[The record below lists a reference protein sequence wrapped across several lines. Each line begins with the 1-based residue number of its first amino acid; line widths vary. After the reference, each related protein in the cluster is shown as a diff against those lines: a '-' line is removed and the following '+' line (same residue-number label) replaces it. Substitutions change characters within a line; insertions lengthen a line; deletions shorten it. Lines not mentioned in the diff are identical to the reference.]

1 MNNSLNEN
9 KIFVEYINNSL
20 KQNNYFVEY
29 KNKLVDENSSFT
41 ECIQWSLRKKCPYL
55 E

>member
-9 KIFVEYINNSL
+9 KIFVEYMYNSL

-29 KNKLVDENSSFT
+29 INKFWMKIVLLLNALVT
-41 ECIQWSLRKKCPYL
+41 G
-55 E
+55 